1 MPKPV
6 TVTIPHE
13 LGKAEAKRRLAE
25 SFGSIR
31 QQLAGG
37 SIALAKVDETW
48 EGDRMRFEATA
59 LGQHIRG
66 HLDVGD
72 TAVVVQIMLP
82 RILGALAKLITR
94 RVSDEGRQLLLK

>member
-48 EGDRMRFEATA
+48 EGDRMRFE
-59 LGQHIRG
+59 LQS
-66 HLDVGD
+66 LDNLQAARD
-72 TAVVVQIMLP
+72 
-82 RILGALAKLITR
+82 
-94 RVSDEGRQLLLK
+94 LLLSNAEDQAKEVGRRPAAPSVPIVAEPEPTGRV